1 MAALPWAAALVTLLL
16 AGGLLFTFREF
27 KRLSAESAGRDTMVR
42 NFRMRPGMARSTPAL
57 AQGSGT
63 WTVIGR
69 MSNERAVTRY

>member
-42 NFRMRPGMARSTPAL
+42 NFRMRPGMARSTPL